1 MVRRSGGSLSRTQ
14 GGEAGAGGQTRRR
27 RPRTGATT
35 GDAGVL
41 GGTGILELHRDRSC
55 RGFLDS
61 VNDLHNI
68 HGPAPVVAVDRDD
81 RGYLVARAAELKCH
95 R

>member
-1 MVRRSGGSLSRTQ
+1 M
-14 GGEAGAGGQTRRR
+14 
-27 RPRTGATT
+27 
-35 GDAGVL
+35 L
-41 GGTGILELHRDRSC
+41 GGAGILELHRDRSC

-81 RGYLVARAAELKCH
+81 RGYLVARAAEL

>member
-1 MVRRSGGSLSRTQ
+1 MS
-14 GGEAGAGGQTRRR
+14 TRG
-27 RPRTGATT
+27 RP
-35 GDAGVL
+35 GVF
-41 GGTGILELHRDRSC
+41 GGTGIVELHHDRSY
-55 RGFLDS
+55 RGLPDG

-81 RGYLVARAAELKCH
+81 RGYLVALAAEL